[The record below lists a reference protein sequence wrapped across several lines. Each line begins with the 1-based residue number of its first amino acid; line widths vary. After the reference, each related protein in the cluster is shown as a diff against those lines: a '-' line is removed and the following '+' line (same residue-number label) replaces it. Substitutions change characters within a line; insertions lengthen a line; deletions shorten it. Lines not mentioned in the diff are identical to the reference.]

1 MKISLFFCCLA
12 TLFIFASKASAED
25 WHYGPW
31 PVISESNVRS
41 EALEQQT
48 LQLHLLK
55 TNYPDTGLKRYSP
68 QGGNAS
74 ELPTSYRF
82 SSDKTGFNL
91 LIDITNI
98 SITRSF

>member
-1 MKISLFFCCLA
+1 MKITLFFCCFA
-12 TLFIFASKASAED
+12 TYLILASKAFAED
-25 WHYGPW
+25 WHQGPW

-55 TNYPDTGLKRYSP
+55 TNYPDTGLTRP
-68 QGGNAS
+68 NNVLNGGA
-74 ELPTSYRF
+74 ELPTSYRV

-91 LIDITNI
+91 LIDITSI